1 MQEYGGLCD
10 KRACATVLGTLM
22 LNPLLLEDSTKP
34 LEKADF
40 DIEQFYVIIF
50 VSIYNL
56 FQQNIGVI
64 DEASIDSYLSSRPE
78 QYKIFQENNGI
89 KWVSDTLQLAQIEN
103 YEYYYHRVKKFS
115 LLRYYEREGL
125 DTSFLFNWKKFDSA
139 EEQKKF
145 DDITEQ
151 EIVDSIEAKFVIE
164 PNMRFCSDSTIDVE
178 MAGDGLRDLVYG
190 FMKAPDVG
198 LPLSSPILTTL
209 TRGCRMGCLYMRGS
223 IQGGGKTRMA
233 AADCCEISIPHYW
246 DVKEKKWV
254 HRNYCEPSV
263 YIVAEQENDEIKTVF
278 LSCVSG
284 VNEEHIKFG
293 KYEKGELERI
303 EQAMTYIEE
312 SPLIQVH
319 IPDFSI
325 EDIKNIL
332 KKYNREKGVR
342 HFFFDYIFSSMKVMM
357 NMGSKLGM
365 GLKEH
370 QFLLLFSNELK
381 TICQKLQVFMMT
393 ACQLNG
399 EVVNAR
405 IKDQNVLAGAKAL
418 ANKLDCGWNSLPPT
432 AAELKKV
439 ESIYTHMLG
448 TPEPNMMTWTYKLRS
463 SRITRVIIWSYYD
476 LGIMRCRDLFVT
488 DYNFKLIDVDMTKIE
503 VAEQVIHENS
513 VSINEVEDENVFEE
527 ITDNKAEKSIENPI
541 EEFITEPIEE
551 KSIDK
556 KKFVF

>member
-1 MQEYGGLCD
+1 MQKYGGLCD
-10 KRACATVLGTLM
+10 KRAYAAVLGSLM
-22 LNPLLLEDSTKP
+22 LNPYLLEDAAKP
-34 LEKADF
+34 LDKDDFNTEK
-40 DIEQFYVIIF
+40 FYSIIYVSTYNLYQQN
-50 VSIYNL
+50 VSI
-56 FQQNIGVI
+56 I
-64 DEASIDSYLSSRPE
+64 DEASIDSYLSHYPE
-78 QYKIFQENNGI
+78 QYKIFQDNNGI
-89 KWVSDTLQLAQIEN
+89 KWISDVLELTQVEN
-103 YEYYYHRVKKFS
+103 YDYYYHRVKKFS
-115 LLRYYEREGL
+115 LLRYYENQGL
-125 DTSFLFNWKKFDSA
+125 DTSFLFDWEKFDTA
-139 EEQKKF
+139 EEQKRF

-151 EIVDSIEAKFVIE
+151 EIIDSVESRLVIE
-164 PNMRFCSDSTIDVE
+164 PNMRYCSDSSIDVE
-178 MAGDGLRDLVYG
+178 MAGDGLRELVYG
-190 FMKAPDVG
+190 FMEAPDVG
-198 LPLSSPILTTL
+198 LPLSSPMLTTL

-233 AADCCEISIPHYW
+233 AADCCEISVPHYW
-246 DVKEKKWV
+246 DVKEKKWI

-263 YIVAEQENDEIKTVF
+263 YIVAEQENKEIKTVF
-278 LSCVSG
+278 LSCISA
-284 VNEEHIKFG
+284 VNEEHIRYG
-293 KYEKGELERI
+293 MYEKGEWERV

-342 HFFFDYIFSSMKVMM
+342 YFFFDYIFSSLKVMM

-399 EVVNAR
+399 EIVNAR

-418 ANKLDCGWNSLPPT
+418 ANKLDGGWNSLPPT
-432 AAELKKV
+432 EAELKKV
-439 ESIYTHMLG
+439 EPIYTQMLG
-448 TPEPNMMTWTYKLRS
+448 IPVPNMITWVYKLRS

-527 ITDNKAEKSIENPI
+527 IEENNKEIELQPQKI
-541 EEFITEPIEE
+541 IF
-551 KSIDK
+551 
-556 KKFVF
+556 